1 MTKMKEIKDLTEE
14 EKKQLEEYNQ
24 KIADESLKRQEW
36 IQKHVKNYFR
46 ALNGDKLSPEELFML
61 SMDTIIAGY
70 TMVTRYSDM
79 IEQNVEERINT
90 LASVRA
96 GIDNI
101 LQKSLMNKEVVTAQ
115 VTQTAIHNA
124 KASKNKL
131 LK

>member
-24 KIADESLKRQEW
+24 KVADESLKRQEW
-36 IQKHVKNYFR
+36 IQRHVKSYFR

-115 VTQTAIHNA
+115 VAQTAIHNA
-124 KASKNKL
+124 KADKNKL

>member
-1 MTKMKEIKDLTEE
+1 MVEERKLTAEEQAQYEQMKQKMGEE
-14 EKKQLEEYNQ
+14 S
-24 KIADESLKRQEW
+24 IKRQEW
-36 IQKHVKNYFR
+36 IQKHVKSYFR

-79 IEQNVEERINT
+79 VEQNVEERINT

-115 VTQTAIHNA
+115 VAQTAIHNA
-124 KASKNKL
+124 KANKNKL

>member
-1 MTKMKEIKDLTEE
+1 MKEIKDLTEE

-24 KIADESLKRQEW
+24 KVADESLKRQEW

>member
-24 KIADESLKRQEW
+24 KVADESLKRQEW

-124 KASKNKL
+124 KANKSKL

>member
-1 MTKMKEIKDLTEE
+1 MKEIKDLTEE

>member
-1 MTKMKEIKDLTEE
+1 MKEIKDLTEE

-124 KASKNKL
+124 EASKNKL

>member
-1 MTKMKEIKDLTEE
+1 MKEIKDLTEE

-79 IEQNVEERINT
+79 VEQNVEERINT

>member
-1 MTKMKEIKDLTEE
+1 MKEIKDLTEE

-24 KIADESLKRQEW
+24 KVADESLKRQEW

-79 IEQNVEERINT
+79 VEQNVEERINT

-96 GIDNI
+96 CIDNI
-101 LQKSLMNKEVVTAQ
+101 LQKSLMNNEVVTAQ
-115 VTQTAIHNA
+115 VAQTAIHNV
-124 KASKNKL
+124 KANKNKL

>member
-1 MTKMKEIKDLTEE
+1 MKEIKALTEE

-24 KIADESLKRQEW
+24 KVADESLKRQEW

-79 IEQNVEERINT
+79 VEQNVEERINT

-115 VTQTAIHNA
+115 VAQTAIHNA
-124 KASKNKL
+124 KANKSKL